1 MFIFEGNEIETDSE
15 GYLKDTTQWSEAMA
29 EVIAAQEG
37 ITLAVEHWEVVRF
50 VREFYL
56 EFNTSPAI
64 RMLVKAMANK
74 FGEEKGNSRY
84 LYRLFPKGPAK
95 QATKIAGLPKPVK
108 CIWGAVNT
116 RSTRALRGP
125 PAFSQ
130 AMSFSTCSASPQAST
145 STPPSSRLRA

>member
-15 GYLKDTTQWSEAMA
+15 GYLKETTQWNEAMA
-29 EVIAAQEG
+29 EVIAGRKALRSPLNTG
-37 ITLAVEHWEVVRF
+37 KWCALCANFIWS
-50 VREFYL
+50 
-56 EFNTSPAI
+56 FNTSPAI

-108 CIWGAVNT
+108 CI
-116 RSTRALRGP
+116 
-125 PAFSQ
+125 
-130 AMSFSTCSASPQAST
+130 
-145 STPPSSRLRA
+145 

>member
-15 GYLKDTTQWSEAMA
+15 GYLKDTTQWGEAMA

-108 CIWGAVNT
+108 CI
-116 RSTRALRGP
+116 
-125 PAFSQ
+125 
-130 AMSFSTCSASPQAST
+130 
-145 STPPSSRLRA
+145 

>member
-1 MFIFEGNEIETDSE
+1 MLIFEGREISTDSE
-15 GYLKDTTQWSEAMA
+15 GYLKDTTEWSEPLAAAIA
-29 EVIAAQEG
+29 ENEG
-37 ITLAVEHWEVVRF
+37 ITLTPEHWEVVRF

-74 FGEEKGNSRY
+74 FGEGKGNSRY

-108 CIWGAVNT
+108 CI
-116 RSTRALRGP
+116 
-125 PAFSQ
+125 
-130 AMSFSTCSASPQAST
+130 
-145 STPPSSRLRA
+145 

>member
-1 MFIFEGNEIETDSE
+1 MLIFEGKEIATDAD
-15 GYLKDTTQWSEAMA
+15 GYLKESAQWSEAMA
-29 EVIAAQEG
+29 VAIAENEG
-37 ITLAVEHWEVVRF
+37 ITLSPEHWEVVRF
-50 VREFYL
+50 VRDFYL

-108 CIWGAVNT
+108 CI
-116 RSTRALRGP
+116 
-125 PAFSQ
+125 
-130 AMSFSTCSASPQAST
+130 
-145 STPPSSRLRA
+145 

>member
-1 MFIFEGNEIETDSE
+1 MLIFEGQEIATDAD
-15 GYLKDTTQWSEAMA
+15 GYLKDSQQWSEALA
-29 EVIAAQEG
+29 EAIAAKEQ
-37 ITLAVEHWEVVRF
+37 ITLSPEHWEVVHF
-50 VREFYL
+50 VRNFYL

-108 CIWGAVNT
+108 CI
-116 RSTRALRGP
+116 
-125 PAFSQ
+125 
-130 AMSFSTCSASPQAST
+130 
-145 STPPSSRLRA
+145 

>member
-1 MFIFEGNEIETDSE
+1 MLIFEGKEISTDSE
-15 GYLKDTTQWSEAMA
+15 GYLKETTQWSEPLAVA
-29 EVIAAQEG
+29 IAANEG
-37 ITLAVEHWEVVRF
+37 IELSAEHWEVVRF

-95 QATKIAGLPKPVK
+95 QATKSPV
-108 CIWGAVNT
+108 C
-116 RSTRALRGP
+116 
-125 PAFSQ
+125 
-130 AMSFSTCSASPQAST
+130 
-145 STPPSSRLRA
+145 PSR

>member
-1 MFIFEGNEIETDSE
+1 MTMLCFEGKEIETDND
-15 GYLKDTTQWSEAMA
+15 GYLKESSQWSEALA
-29 EVIAAQEG
+29 KVIAEKEG
-37 ITLAVEHWEVVRF
+37 IALSPEHWEVVRF

-108 CIWGAVNT
+108 CI
-116 RSTRALRGP
+116 
-125 PAFSQ
+125 
-130 AMSFSTCSASPQAST
+130 
-145 STPPSSRLRA
+145 

>member
-1 MFIFEGNEIETDSE
+1 MFIFEGSEIETDSE
-15 GYLKDTTQWSEAMA
+15 GYLKETTQGSEAMA

-37 ITLAVEHWEVVRF
+37 ISLSVEHWEVVRF
-50 VREFYL
+50 VRDFYL

-84 LYRLFPKGPAK
+84 LYRLFPTGPAK

-108 CIWGAVNT
+108 CI
-116 RSTRALRGP
+116 
-125 PAFSQ
+125 
-130 AMSFSTCSASPQAST
+130 
-145 STPPSSRLRA
+145 